1 MGISGRRKRICRAQL
16 SYDTGVKI
24 LSLPLLRFPG
34 SQVPT
39 RLRFPGSQVPTRLRF
54 PKSGLAGQSVQGFH
68 SFSFT
73 VSNLAHPL
81 Q

>member
-39 RLRFPGSQVPTRLRF
+39 RLRFP
-54 PKSGLAGQSVQGFH
+54 KSGLAGQSVQGFH